1 MSSGRLPVIEVDMG
15 GVAVNALVDTGCT
28 TTMVR
33 AHLVRECEADEKE
46 TYMVAFDGRQVKCS
60 GTCLVK
66 LVVAERQVEVCAI
79 VVDEVVEGIDVV
91 MGIDII
97 DQLGGVAVCKGTV
110 RFGGD
115 MCLASVSP
123 ESAES
128 SMCEINDR
136 DFQAVFNGDHW
147 TVKWCWKGD
156 SPPSLR
162 NKVSCYD
169 KQLDG
174 RKKEEF
180 EKEVDRW
187 IAEGILVPWGK
198 EVEGGILP
206 LMAVEQPTKNK
217 VRPVLDY
224 RELNEYVECHTG
236 DNMTDVCNEVLRE
249 WRQMEGEVKLVD
261 LKSAYLQIRVAR
273 ELWKYQLVKYKGK
286 TYCLTRWGFGLNC
299 APRIMTSI
307 LKTVLRKSERVEK
320 ATSSYIDDILV
331 KVLQTTVL
339 EVVEHL
345 KKFGLI
351 TKAPESLDGGA
362 ALGLK
367 LRVNERGVLDFFRG
381 NEIPD
386 IPECLT
392 RRDLFSICGKLIG
405 HYPIAGWLRV
415 SCSYVK
421 RTAEGSSWDDYV
433 GDRTIAMVR
442 EMLDRVKRDDPV
454 KGSWAVPKT
463 SSGLIWCDAS
473 SIAMGVLV
481 EKDNMV
487 VEDAAWLRKKTDF
500 NHINVAELEA
510 VLKGVNLGLK
520 WGLKQMDLMTDS
532 AAVYGWVK
540 LILTG
545 DKRVRTK
552 GAAEMIVKRR
562 LGILKDLVEEFD
574 LRVNINLVSTLK
586 NKADVL
592 TRVKKNWLH
601 REDDDENDDRDVC
614 AGAMDLR
621 KVHDMHHMGVERSL
635 FQARKLDPTV
645 TRQAVRSVVRS
656 CSKCQSIDP
665 APVSHEKGEIGVRD
679 NWKRLAIDVTHYRQV
694 PYLSIV
700 DCGPGRFAIW
710 RELKRETAECIAAVM
725 EEIFLER
732 GPVDEVLMDNATAF
746 RSELL
751 RELLDRW
758 KVRPFYRNAY
768 RADGNGIVERH
779 HRTIK
784 AMAERGGIRPQE
796 AVFWYNTSPRS
807 GQSEDSVP
815 QQALFRYEW
824 RHPALQP
831 YQESNER
838 EARVTVGEEVWVK
851 PPNARCTTQWQKGRV
866 TRINSRNNISVDGM
880 PRHILDIRRVILPS
894 ESVEENAEEGEEQE
908 EEALLLE
915 VANGDADWEREAAG
929 MQEEEAV
936 LYEVANGDAERER
949 EAAEMEQRHVE
960 NKRQYPGRRR
970 RPPRWMEDYVE
981 DYKE

>member
-46 TYMVAFDGRQVKCS
+46 MYMVAFDGRQVKCS

-66 LVVAERQVEVCAI
+66 LVVAERQIEVCAV

-115 MCLASVSP
+115 MCLVSVGP

-128 SMCEINDR
+128 STCEINDR

-236 DNMTDVCNEVLRE
+236 DNMTDACNEVLRE

-261 LKSAYLQIRVAR
+261 LKSAYLQIRVAH

-286 TYCLTRWGFGLNC
+286 TYCLTRLGFGLNC

-307 LKTVLRKSERVEK
+307 LKTVLRKSERVEQ

-331 KVLQTTVL
+331 KVSQTTAL

-367 LRVNERGVLDFFRG
+367 LRVNERGVFDFFRG

-635 FQARKLDPTV
+635 FQSRKLDPTV

-665 APVSHEKGEIGVRD
+665 APVSHEKGEIGARD

-768 RADGNGIVERH
+768 RADGNGIAERH

-894 ESVEENAEEGEEQE
+894 ESVEETAEEGEEQE

-915 VANGDADWEREAAG
+915 VANGDADWEREAAR

-936 LYEVANGDAERER
+936 LYEVANGNAERER

-960 NKRQYPGRRR
+960 NERQYPGRRR